1 MLSIMSMNHHLLL
14 AVADRQDIRVNGT
27 SILNI
32 KIIYINNNANQYMAD
47 IKTWY

>member
-1 MLSIMSMNHHLLL
+1 MNHHLLL
-14 AVADRQDIRVNGT
+14 AVADRQYIRVNGT

-32 KIIYINNNANQYMAD
+32 KIIYLYNIANQQMAD